1 MRQPVGPFLE
11 LAVGDLP
18 VAAGHCDA
26 LGKGVRG
33 VLEEVG
39 KVQGHGNESR
49 TCYCS
54 GQAFADGRNEE
65 IAPMTDSPADDVP
78 GAEPPHALIE
88 RRGHVLIV
96 TMNRPSARNALS
108 GPMMA
113 LMRQAWDQ
121 ADSDPGIRVCVLT
134 GAGGAFSAGAAL
146 VAMTSAHPGS
156 RMGEPGLA
164 GIGARLHRPPLTKPL
179 TVAH

>member
-113 LMRQAWDQ
+113 LMRQAWHQ
-121 ADSDPGIRVCVLT
+121 ADSDPAIRVCVLT
-134 GAGGAFSAGAAL
+134 GAGGALSAGADL
-146 VAMTSAHPGS
+146 VAMTSDHPRS
-156 RMGEPGLA
+156 RMGALDRYQIEPLPQG
-164 GIGARLHRPPLTKPL
+164 RRPIPLP
-179 TVAH
+179 VD

>member
-18 VAAGHCDA
+18 VAPGHCDA

-88 RRGHVLIV
+88 RRGHVLIL
-96 TMNRPSARNALS
+96 TMNRPPPPN
-108 GPMMA
+108 P
-113 LMRQAWDQ
+113 
-121 ADSDPGIRVCVLT
+121 LT
-134 GAGGAFSAGAAL
+134 
-146 VAMTSAHPGS
+146 
-156 RMGEPGLA
+156 
-164 GIGARLHRPPLTKPL
+164 PPLTPL
-179 TVAH
+179 IRRPQ